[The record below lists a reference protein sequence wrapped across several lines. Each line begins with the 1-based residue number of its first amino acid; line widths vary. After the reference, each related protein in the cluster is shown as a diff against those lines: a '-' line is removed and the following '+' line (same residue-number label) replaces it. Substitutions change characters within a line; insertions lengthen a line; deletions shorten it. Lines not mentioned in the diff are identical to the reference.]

1 MEKTIASLWHS
12 KNYTLMV
19 PAPDQLVCLPANMTS
34 IHPQFQEIPKDVIPP
49 GLEQRAATANQA
61 AAMVFP
67 EVAQRFDFKDTETE
81 LEKAPD
87 AITIRSNSEDRAKA
101 ALTVL
106 QDKLVKRKVS
116 LRFTDPGKPEKTAKG
131 GARIVVKIK
140 EGIEVDK
147 ARAIVQTIKDSKL
160 KVQASIQESQVRVSG
175 KNKDD
180 LQSVIAAVRAHD
192 FGVELQ
198 FTNRRD

>member
-1 MEKTIASLWHS
+1 VQHS
-12 KNYTLMV
+12 EVDN
-19 PAPDQLVCLPANMTS
+19 A
-34 IHPQFQEIPKDVIPP
+34 F
-49 GLEQRAATANQA
+49 NQA
-61 AAMVFP
+61 QK
-67 EVAQRFDFKDTETE
+67 EIAQRFDFKDTGTE

-87 AITIRSNSEDRAKA
+87 AITIRSNAEDRAKA

-116 LRFTDPGKPEKTAKG
+116 LRFTEPQKPEKTAKG

-140 EGIEVDK
+140 EGIEVEK
-147 ARAIVQTIKDSKL
+147 AKAIVQMIKESKL
-160 KVQASIQESQVRVSG
+160 KVQASIQESQVRVTG

-180 LQSVIAAVRAHD
+180 LQAVMTAVRGHD
-192 FGVELQ
+192 FGLELS